1 MYKSKI
7 DTWLLV
13 LMLASTFGPSMLIFS
28 KSIPYALVYAALLAA
43 FFLPLL
49 MGTYYRIEGEVLQI
63 KSGFLHNQ
71 KVAVKDIQKIKETKD
86 LISSPALSLDRLA
99 IFTGRYDSVLVSPKD
114 KDAFIAHLLSIN
126 PNINVERR
134 K

>member
-13 LMLASTFGPSMLIFS
+13 LMLASTFGPSLLIFS
-28 KSIPYALVYAALLAA
+28 KSVPYALLYAVLLAA

-49 MGTYYRIEGEVLQI
+49 MGTYYRIEAEDLQI

-71 KVAVKDIQKIKETKD
+71 KIAIKDIQKIKETKD

-126 PNINVERR
+126 PSINLERR